1 MSYINFINSILD
13 LQTKALQ
20 EAQTMETTSH
30 RIWDSPKVPDE
41 RVQN

>member
-1 MSYINFINSILD
+1 
-13 LQTKALQ
+13 LQ

-41 RVQN
+41 RVQNWIYAV